1 MTVTPT
7 PPQPSTSL
15 EPATEITTALPSA
28 PPGNDVTPRRDT
40 ADATQDVHQN
50 DAAPGSARLLRPAST
65 RPANARPAGTR
76 PAATRPSST
85 RQAPARTGPPGR
97 RDSRRPETRSSPAPA
112 RPSASAL
119 RAAAQRERE
128 RQPPYWFARRLLLV
142 LSGQHPVHTLIRHV
156 RSSAYEQLSLLA
168 TVAPLRP
175 QGPDRTTPALLEARG
190 TRPRDGVIEAFARV
204 STGGRQRAIA
214 FRLEYSA
221 QRRWLC
227 AAVELDGL
235 SGAARR

>member
-1 MTVTPT
+1 MTPT
-7 PPQPSTSL
+7 PPQPPTSL
-15 EPATEITTALPSA
+15 EPPAEATTGPPATPQVSDTTRHRHAPDAPQNEREGDTAPGTARPLRPARPATARSA
-28 PPGNDVTPRRDT
+28 PRT
-40 ADATQDVHQN
+40 
-50 DAAPGSARLLRPAST
+50 AST
-65 RPANARPAGTR
+65 RPASPPGAV
-76 PAATRPSST
+76 
-85 RQAPARTGPPGR
+85 PARTGPPVR
-97 RDSRRPETRSSPAPA
+97 RDSRRPGTRRTPVSA

-119 RAAAQRERE
+119 RAAALRERE
-128 RQPPYWFARRLLLV
+128 GQPPYWFARRLLLV
-142 LSGQHPVHTLIRHV
+142 LSGQHPVHTLIRHA
-156 RSSAYEQLSLLA
+156 RSSAYEQLSVLA

-175 QGPDRTTPALLEARG
+175 QGSDRTTPAVLEARG

-235 SGAARR
+235 SGATRR